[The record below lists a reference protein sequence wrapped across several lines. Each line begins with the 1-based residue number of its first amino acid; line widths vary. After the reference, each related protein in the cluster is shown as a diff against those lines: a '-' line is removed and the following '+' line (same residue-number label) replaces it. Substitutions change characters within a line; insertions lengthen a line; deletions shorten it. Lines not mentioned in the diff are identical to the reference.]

1 MGLGEEQQQL
11 ERELLGLRG
20 LAERVQQEEQ
30 EEQEELG
37 GQEGGPVLDRG
48 QEVEEGLG
56 SPEPSTSPELL
67 SSDSGFRTEEM
78 EELSLPSLEEEGREI
93 RRSYERFDIPWEGK
107 EFTDDTLG
115 GGEEQGDLGEGG
127 KQPMSGLTSAMV
139 ELERYFH
146 QASR

>member
-30 EEQEELG
+30 EELG
-37 GQEGGPVLDRG
+37 GQEGGQVLDRE
-48 QEVEEGLG
+48 QDVEEGLG
-56 SPEPSTSPELL
+56 SPEPCTSPELL
-67 SSDSGFRTEEM
+67 SSDSGFRTEEL

-93 RRSYERFDIPWEGK
+93 RRSYERFDIPWEGE
-107 EFTDDTLG
+107 EFTDDTLA
-115 GGEEQGDLGEGG
+115 GGEEQGERGEGG
-127 KQPMSGLTSAMV
+127 KQPLSGLTSAMV

-146 QASR
+146 QPRR